1 MSEKLRKIKDSAS
14 LFRDDTTNAVINKD
28 GSGYETYLRTYEKL
42 KKQQEEFDELKD
54 EVKSINSDISE
65 IKSLLHTL
73 IGRENHGN

>member
-1 MSEKLRKIKDSAS
+1 MSEKLTKIKDSSS

-28 GSGYETYLRTYEKL
+28 GSGYESYLRTYEKL
-42 KKQQEEFDELKD
+42 KKQQQEFDELKD